1 MSSNRKG
8 TLMRIA
14 LFGNYD
20 DHNFGDDLMAVI
32 FGRFLKTCNVPFSV
46 YKLRSEYAQ
55 PYGFSVAH
63 SLEELLEEK
72 DTIVYGGG
80 GFLCGHMQYALR
92 YSSVRDRLI
101 ELARR
106 RGIPLYGFSLGGNG
120 TYPEPIWECQKNF
133 LQDVKYLCVRNKQ
146 DLGWLGQLHNHPSL
160 EYFPDIV
167 WQTSSCF
174 PRQRTLSKKFRVG
187 IHLHATPLIRRR
199 AIYLL
204 ILLAAIARLQ
214 KNIDFV
220 LIDIAGKNEN
230 MARLK
235 KWFGHGPNIEYYY
248 FNKLADDLDVLSS
261 LDLICS
267 TQMHTGVVCMSY
279 GIPFISLFGHPKTK
293 LMLDNLQL
301 SSLYYEH
308 QDIPRLCS
316 FLMSVT
322 RLRYF
327 TDAFDVPMLDN
338 LQRESRGHLESLKKL
353 VYAGQ
358 PL

>member
-1 MSSNRKG
+1 MKK
-8 TLMRIA
+8 IA

-72 DTIVYGGG
+72 DAIVYGGG
-80 GFLCGHMQYALR
+80 GFLCGHMQYTLR
-92 YSSVRDRLI
+92 YSSDRDRLI

-120 TYPEPIWECQKNF
+120 AYPEPIWNCQKMF
-133 LQDVKYLCVRNKQ
+133 LQNVKYISVRNRQ
-146 DLGWLGQLHNHPSL
+146 DFDWLGQLHNPPSL

-174 PRQRTLSKKFRVG
+174 PRQRPLNKKVRVG

-199 AIYLL
+199 AIYLP
-204 ILLAAIARLQ
+204 ILLAAITRSQ

-220 LIDIAGKNEN
+220 LIDITGKKEN
-230 MARLK
+230 LARLK
-235 KWFGHGPNIEYYY
+235 KWFGHGPNIEYYS
-248 FNKLADDLDVLSS
+248 FNDLAADLDVLSS
-261 LDLICS
+261 LDLLCS
-267 TQMHTGVVCMSY
+267 TQMHTGVVSMSY

-293 LMLDNLQL
+293 LMLNNLQL

-308 QDIPRLCS
+308 QDVPRLCTL
-316 FLMSVT
+316 LMSAR
-322 RLRYF
+322 RLRHF
-327 TDAFDVPMLDN
+327 ADAFEIPMLDN
-338 LQRESRGHLESLKKL
+338 IQRESLGHLESLKNL
-353 VYAGQ
+353 IFAGKA
-358 PL
+358 L

>member
-1 MSSNRKG
+1 
-8 TLMRIA
+8 MRVA

-32 FGRFLKTCNVPFSV
+32 FGRFLQTCKVPFSV

-72 DTIVYGGG
+72 DAIVYGGG
-80 GFLCGHMQYALR
+80 GFLCGHQQYSLR
-92 YSSVRDRLI
+92 YLSVRDRLM
-101 ELARR
+101 EFVRQ
-106 RGIPLYGFSLGGNG
+106 RGIPLYGFSLGGTG
-120 TYPEPIWECQKNF
+120 TYPEVIWNCQKRF
-133 LQDVKYLCVRNKQ
+133 LQNVKHISVRNRQ
-146 DLGWLGQLHNHPSL
+146 DLDWLGKLHNPPTL

-174 PRQRTLSKKFRVG
+174 PRQRPLNKRFRVG

-199 AIYLL
+199 AAYLP
-204 ILLAAIARLQ
+204 ILLAAITRMQ

-220 LIDIAGKNEN
+220 LIDITGKKEN
-230 MARLK
+230 VARLK
-235 KWFGHGPNIEYYY
+235 KWFGCGQNIEYYS
-248 FNKLADDLDVLSS
+248 FNEFAGDLDILNS
-261 LDLICS
+261 LDLLCS

-279 GIPFISLFGHPKTK
+279 GIPFISLFGQAKTK
-293 LMLDNLQL
+293 LMLNNLQL

-316 FLMSVT
+316 LLMSVT
-322 RLRYF
+322 RLRHF
-327 TDAFDVPMLDN
+327 TNAFEVSMHDN
-338 LQRESRGHLESLKKL
+338 IQRESRGHLESLKKL
-353 VYAGQ
+353 VYDG
-358 PL
+358 